1 MTKRRAKRI
10 AVIMW
15 QRMANED
22 WCTEKGSE
30 SVAKR
35 PPASVSDAKACILN
49 DMRASGEVTTAEFCY
64 IFSNSS
70 SCPLCT
76 YFKQVNKGG
85 YLCRGCP
92 LEHCHAPSLFSRVR
106 LDNKESMLAVL
117 NKIKAWEVK

>member
-15 QRMANED
+15 QRMINED

-35 PPASVSDAKACILN
+35 PPASVSDAKACILD
-49 DMRASGEVTTAEFCY
+49 DMRASGGDFTAEFCY

-70 SCPLCT
+70 SCPLCA
-76 YFKQVNKGG
+76 YFKQV
-85 YLCRGCP
+85 
-92 LEHCHAPSLFSRVR
+92 R
-106 LDNKESMLAVL
+106 LDSKESMLAVL